1 MRACVSFLHFPRFE
15 RRSNFSRAVRE
26 EWMPSDFI
34 SNLYV
39 FILAGFVGFEVIRR
53 VSPLLHT
60 PLMSLTNALDAIVV
74 VAAIIIAGRHETT
87 LSTVLGAI
95 AVAASFSNMV
105 GGFLITD
112 RMLRMFKTARPK
124 KEP

>member
-1 MRACVSFLHFPRFE
+1 
-15 RRSNFSRAVRE
+15 
-26 EWMPSDFI
+26 MPADFI
-34 SNLYV
+34 SSLFV
-39 FILAGFVGFEVIRR
+39 FILAAFLGLELIKR

-74 VAAIIIAGRHETT
+74 VAAIIIAGRHETK
-87 LSTVLGAI
+87 LSTMLGLI

-112 RMLRMFKTARPK
+112 RMLHMFKTAKAK
-124 KEP
+124 KL

>member
-1 MRACVSFLHFPRFE
+1 MPPDFL
-15 RRSNFSRAVRE
+15 
-26 EWMPSDFI
+26 

-39 FILAGFVGFEVIRR
+39 FVLAGFLAFEIVKR

-74 VAAIIIAGRHETT
+74 VAAIIIAGRHESR
-87 LSTVLGAI
+87 LSVVLGLI

-105 GGFLITD
+105 GGFFITD
-112 RMLRMFKTARPK
+112 RTLRMFKTGRAK
-124 KEP
+124 K

>member
-1 MRACVSFLHFPRFE
+1 
-15 RRSNFSRAVRE
+15 
-26 EWMPSDFI
+26 MPADFI
-34 SNLYV
+34 SSLFV
-39 FILAGFVGFEVIRR
+39 FILAAFLGFELIKR

-74 VAAIIIAGRHETT
+74 VAAIIIAGRHESRF
-87 LSTVLGAI
+87 STILGLV

-112 RMLRMFKTARPK
+112 RMLQMFKTAKAK
-124 KEP
+124 KP

>member
-1 MRACVSFLHFPRFE
+1 V
-15 RRSNFSRAVRE
+15 
-26 EWMPSDFI
+26 PSDFL

-39 FILAGFVGFEVIRR
+39 FILAGFVGFELIKR

-74 VAAIIIAGRHETT
+74 VAAIIIAGRQKTP

-112 RMLRMFKTARPK
+112 RMLRMFKAGKPK
-124 KEP
+124 KS

>member
-1 MRACVSFLHFPRFE
+1 MPPDFL
-15 RRSNFSRAVRE
+15 
-26 EWMPSDFI
+26 

-39 FILAGFVGFEVIRR
+39 FILAGFLAFEIVKR

-74 VAAIIIAGRHETT
+74 VAAIIIAGRHESR
-87 LSTVLGAI
+87 LSVVLGLI

-105 GGFLITD
+105 GGFFITD
-112 RMLRMFKTARPK
+112 RTLRMFKTGKAK
-124 KEP
+124 QQ

>member
-1 MRACVSFLHFPRFE
+1 V
-15 RRSNFSRAVRE
+15 
-26 EWMPSDFI
+26 PSDFL

-39 FILAGFVGFEVIRR
+39 FILAGFVGFELIKR

-74 VAAIIIAGRHETT
+74 VAAIIIAGRQETP

-112 RMLRMFKTARPK
+112 RMLRMFKSGKPTKP
-124 KEP
+124 